1 MNLPPLAI
9 VAGKELADALRD
21 RRSILTMA
29 ATALL
34 GPLLISFVLNQ
45 RAVQKGA
52 IERIDIPVA
61 GAQQGPELVD
71 WLRRQD
77 GISIV
82 VSPLDAEAAVRGRGE
97 DLALVIDE
105 DFSADLSR
113 SRPARVQVFT
123 DSTRAANVPKAQ
135 RVAALVDRFGA
146 EIAAQRL
153 IVRGISPEVAAP
165 IRLEQVDV
173 ANSQQRGATLL
184 SVVLSFLAMAIITS
198 AMQIATDSTAGERER
213 GSLEA
218 LLLNGTPRW
227 QLAAGKWLAAS
238 AMGLAGMILT
248 LATLSWVLSRLS
260 LEQLGVRIH
269 LGPHELILLSLA
281 MAPLAFL
288 LPAIQTCLACFA
300 RSYKEA
306 QSYAVVL
313 IIPVVAAGALLT
325 LYPIADAPW
334 AHAVPL
340 LAQYGAGIAILAGKP
355 VSAAALAGAG
365 LEAVGIAIVLVG
377 VVARMLAAE
386 RIVFGR

>member
-1 MNLPPLAI
+1 MSFGPVVL
-9 VAGKELADALRD
+9 VALKELADAFRD

-52 IERIDIPVA
+52 IERIDVPVA
-61 GAQQGPELVD
+61 GAERAPELVD

-77 GISIV
+77 GVSIV
-82 VSPLDAEAAVRGRGE
+82 AAPKDAEAAVRGRGMDIAVVIDDDFPA
-97 DLALVIDE
+97 DLA
-105 DFSADLSR
+105 R
-113 SRPARVQVFT
+113 SRPATVRLFT
-123 DSTRAANVPKAQ
+123 DSTRAAGGPKAQ

-146 EIAAQRL
+146 EVAAQRL
-153 IVRGISPEVAAP
+153 IVRGVSPEVAAP
-165 IRLEQVDV
+165 IRLEQLDV
-173 ANSQQRGATLL
+173 ANSLQRGATLL

-238 AMGLAGMILT
+238 AAGFAGMILT

-269 LGPHELILLSLA
+269 LGPHELFLLALA
-281 MAPLAFL
+281 MGPLALL

-325 LYPIADAPW
+325 LYPIADAAW

-340 LAQYGAGIAILAGKP
+340 LAQYGAGMSILGGKP

-377 VVARMLAAE
+377 LVARMLATE

>member
-1 MNLPPLAI
+1 MTLRPLAV
-9 VAGKELADALRD
+9 VAAKELADAFRD
-21 RRSILTMA
+21 RRSLFTMA

-52 IERIDIPVA
+52 IERIELPVA
-61 GAQQGPELVD
+61 GVERAPELVD

-82 VSPLDAEAAVRGRGE
+82 AAPPDAEAAVRGRGM
-97 DLALVIDE
+97 DVALAIDP
-105 DFSADLSR
+105 DFPADLSR
-113 SRPARVQVFT
+113 ARPARVRIFA
-123 DSTRAANVPKAQ
+123 DSTRAASAPKAQ

-153 IVRGISPEVAAP
+153 IVRGVSPEVAAP

-198 AMQIATDSTAGERER
+198 AMQIATDATAGERER

-218 LLLNGTPRW
+218 LLLNGIPRW

-238 AMGLAGMILT
+238 GAGLAGMILT

-269 LGPHELILLSLA
+269 LGPRELVLLALV
-281 MAPLAFL
+281 MAPLALL

-340 LAQYGAGIAILAGKP
+340 LAQYAAGMGILGGKP

-365 LEAVGIAIVLVG
+365 LEAAALSIVLVG

>member
-1 MNLPPLAI
+1 MSLRPLVL
-9 VAGKELADALRD
+9 VAGKELADAFRD
-21 RRSILTMA
+21 RRSIFMMVV
-29 ATALL
+29 TALL
-34 GPLLISFVLNQ
+34 GPVLISFMLNQ
-45 RAVQKGA
+45 RAVQKGDT
-52 IERIDIPVA
+52 ERIDLPIA
-61 GAQQGPELVD
+61 GAQRAPELVD
-71 WLRRQD
+71 WLMRQD

-82 VSPLDAEAAVRGRGE
+82 AAPPDAEAAVRGRAL
-97 DLALVIDE
+97 DVALVIDP
-105 DFSADLSR
+105 DFTADLSR

-123 DSTRAANVPKAQ
+123 DSTHAAAVPKAQ
-135 RVAALVDRFGA
+135 RVAALLDRFAA
-146 EIAAQRL
+146 EVAAQRL
-153 IVRGISPEVAAP
+153 ILRGVSPEVAAP

-173 ANSQQRGATLL
+173 ANSRQRGATLL
-184 SVVLSFLAMAIITS
+184 SMVLSFLAMAIITS

-218 LLLNGTPRW
+218 LLLNGIPRW
-227 QLAAGKWLAAS
+227 ELAAGKWLAAS
-238 AMGLAGMILT
+238 AAGLAGMILT

-269 LGPHELILLSLA
+269 LGPHELALLALA
-281 MAPLAFL
+281 MAPLALL

-313 IIPVVAAGALLT
+313 IIPVVAVGALLT
-325 LYPIADAPW
+325 LYPIADATW
-334 AHAVPL
+334 ARGVPL
-340 LAQYGAGIAILAGKP
+340 LAQYGAGMSILAGKP
-355 VSAAALAGAG
+355 VSAAALGGAG